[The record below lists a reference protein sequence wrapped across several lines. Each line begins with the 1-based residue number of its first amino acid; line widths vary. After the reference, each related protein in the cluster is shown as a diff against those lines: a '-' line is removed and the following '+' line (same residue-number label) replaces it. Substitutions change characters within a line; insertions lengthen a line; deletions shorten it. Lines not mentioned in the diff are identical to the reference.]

1 MTQETI
7 IYNKIINNITYIRTD
22 LTQFKDGKQIR
33 FERTYKPSIKF
44 GLEIDKWNKINKEF
58 NIINK

>member
-33 FERTYKPSIKF
+33 FERTYNPSIKF
-44 GLEIDKWNKINKEF
+44 GLEIGDWNKINKEF
-58 NIINK
+58 NIIK

>member
-7 IYNKIINNITYIRTD
+7 TYNKIINKITYIRTD
-22 LTQFKDGKQIR
+22 LTQWKDGKQIR

-44 GLEIDKWNKINKEF
+44 GLEIGEWNKINK
-58 NIINK
+58 